1 MWHNE
6 RTEQKLLSSQIWIL
20 LPGSPP
26 LVSSDV
32 MMYRKS
38 VKHVALWRY
47 VLIGAITL
55 TLLLPALLLT
65 NTSLPPP
72 PSFFSLSPSLCPF
85 SVSLISRVLNSA
97 NSGQECPDKLVK
109 MTSNSRRRR
118 QTSLL
123 IQWVTIKGRM
133 GGKLKHLTERY
144 KKKKTKQSR
153 MIYLIVF
160 LEESSTKICYDD
172 IISLNRTELNRINCL
187 HCWGI

>member
-26 LVSSDV
+26 LVSSDI

-85 SVSLISRVLNSA
+85 SVSLISSVLNSA

-123 IQWVTIKGRM
+123 IQWVTIKGGM

-144 KKKKTKQSR
+144 KKKKQNKAEWF
-153 MIYLIVF
+153 IYLFFWKKVPLKYVMMTSF
-160 LEESSTKICYDD
+160 HSTGQSWI
-172 IISLNRTELNRINCL
+172 
-187 HCWGI
+187 G